1 MCFIKHAT
9 AKTRDLLRRA
19 YCRIRVFLV
28 PALPAAFS
36 VLFVEVLANEKK
48 NGEKVLTLGYTTA
61 VRRFFADAPR
71 PRRGPI
77 APVLALPHRSPG
89 RVGFSV
95 AAQPLAVASM
105 SSSLECSRVAL
116 PTVAVLASVDSPL
129 LRAHHLRSCP
139 VVLHLPP

>member
-1 MCFIKHAT
+1 MCFIKHAA

-19 YCRIRVFLV
+19 YCWIRVFLV
-28 PALPAAFS
+28 PAPPAAFS
-36 VLFVEVLANEKK
+36 VHFVEVLANKE
-48 NGEKVLTLGYTTA
+48 NGEKVLTLGHSIA

-71 PRRGPI
+71 LRRGPI
-77 APVLALPHRSPG
+77 APVLALPRRSPG

-95 AAQPLAVASM
+95 AAQPLAVASR

-116 PTVAVLASVDSPL
+116 PTVAVLASVDSPIL
-129 LRAHHLRSCP
+129 LAHHLRSCP